1 MSGPDSNL
9 PWSEQFRI
17 AANHWVDAEAA
28 ASLLE
33 GTKSAFLAQKMADHA
48 EMPVSRAEMNVK
60 SSPEWVDYVTKMA
73 AQRKE
78 ANRRKVQLEY
88 LRMKFQEWSSH
99 EASARTEARLTR

>member
-1 MSGPDSNL
+1 VNAPNSNL

-33 GTKSAFLAQKMADHA
+33 DTKSAFLAQKMADYA
-48 EMPVSRAEMNVK
+48 ELPVSRAEMNVK
-60 SSPEWVDYVTKMA
+60 SSPEWVDYVGKMA

-88 LRMKFQEWSSH
+88 LRMKFSEWQS
-99 EASARTEARLTR
+99 TEARLVR

>member
-1 MSGPDSNL
+1 M
-9 PWSEQFRI
+9 
-17 AANHWVDAEAA
+17 
-28 ASLLE
+28 
-33 GTKSAFLAQKMADHA
+33 T
-48 EMPVSRAEMNVK
+48 VK

-88 LRMKFQEWSSH
+88 LRMKFSEWQSH